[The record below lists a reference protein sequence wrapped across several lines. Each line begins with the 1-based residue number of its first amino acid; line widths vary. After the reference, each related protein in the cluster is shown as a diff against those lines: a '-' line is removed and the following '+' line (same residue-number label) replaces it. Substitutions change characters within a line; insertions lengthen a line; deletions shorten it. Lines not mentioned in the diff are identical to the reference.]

1 MKVSAQEIEQRQI
14 VLEVEVDEE
23 RVQRALDQAY
33 RRIVNRINV
42 PGFRRG
48 RAPRP
53 LVERIVGREALL
65 EDAVEHLIPEVY
77 RDIVQERQI
86 QPAGQPAVEVT
97 STEPLQFKAT
107 VPLQPRVELGDYR
120 SIRVPLPPINV
131 DESEIDAVIENLR
144 EANATWVP
152 VERPVQIGDRVGLDV
167 LAQRGE
173 RTVLN
178 SSDAEFIV
186 NPDGPEPMPGFSEK
200 LVGAE
205 TGQELSFT
213 LGGEGTETGGEPTVF
228 TVRVHWVKEKELPTA
243 DDEFARSVG
252 EKSTV
257 EELRAEIRDQLRQ
270 HKEREA
276 RERQR
281 EEIIRAAVEQAT
293 VEIAPQ
299 MIERQAQHLL
309 ESFAARLDRQGISIE
324 QYLQLTG
331 KDESAFRS
339 ELMDEARRSLKR
351 TLVLEAIAEAEGLT
365 VSEEE
370 LRAEVERATQGAR
383 DPARTARQALARPE
397 TRAQVYSMVQ
407 TRKAVERL
415 VALAGEDAEQPAETS
430 ASVASSGSAETVETN
445 GETNG

>member
-1 MKVSAQEIEQRQI
+1 MKVSAHEIEQRQI

-120 SIRVPLPPINV
+120 SVRVPLQPV
-131 DESEIDAVIENLR
+131 SVEESEVDAVIEKLR
-144 EANATWVP
+144 ESNATWAP
-152 VERPVQIGDRVGLDV
+152 VERPAQIGDRVGIDV
-167 LAQRGE
+167 LAKRGE

-178 SSDAEFIV
+178 STDAEFIV
-186 NPDGPEPMPGFSEK
+186 NPNGPEPMPGFSEK
-200 LVGAE
+200 LVGA
-205 TGQELSFT
+205 TAGQELSFT
-213 LGGEGTETGGEPTVF
+213 LGGEGEEGGAEPTAF
-228 TVRVHWVKEKELPTA
+228 TVRVHWVKEKELPA
-243 DDEFARSVG
+243 VDDEFARSVG
-252 EKSTV
+252 EKNTV
-257 EELRAEIRDQLRQ
+257 EELRAEIREQLRQ
-270 HKEREA
+270 HKEQEA
-276 RERQR
+276 RDRQR
-281 EEIIRAAVEQAT
+281 QEIVQAVIDQAT

-299 MIERQAQHLL
+299 MIERQAQLL
-309 ESFAARLDRQGISIE
+309 LQDFASRLDRQGIGIE

-339 ELMDEARRSLKR
+339 ELTDEARRLLKR
-351 TLVLEAIAEAEGLT
+351 TLVLEAIAEAEGLS

-370 LRAEVERATQGAR
+370 LRAEIELASQGAR
-383 DPARTARQALARPE
+383 DPARTARQALRRPE
-397 TRAQVYSMVQ
+397 TRAQVYSMLQ
-407 TRKAVERL
+407 TRKAIDRL
-415 VALAGEDAEQPAETS
+415 VALAGGGAEQPAEAS
-430 ASVASSGSAETVETN
+430 AAAAVSGSAETVDTN
-445 GETNG
+445 GESNG